1 MNLDFLRPLDAFGT
15 PLKEGILFLILV
27 GIVAVVWFIYVG
39 VVCAMQKLGASSHKA
54 KNWCISAAMI
64 ICINLLLYGAS
75 FWSPEALKLTWTIN
89 FFVLSTVVHF
99 FVMEKCVYIKNIPS
113 GGTAIAE
120 SLSPDNEEQAS
131 SWHFKLWCGGAAIFL
146 ALSCVVPCNIPLD
159 IGWACQILA
168 TLVAFAMN
176 KDLWDDGN
184 WIGSL
189 MPMQHA
195 ILHVMCCMSPIANT
209 QLRHDL
215 FKIWRGSTKRS
226 TRDSLC
232 ENLEKL
238 LVLVMIVS
246 HACCTEETRYK
257 AVASIF
263 WTLFRGLTISS
274 VPMSL
279 KKIYGD
285 GLKWII
291 MVVFVCFVFA
301 YKDLQVECGFPDDDN
316 IEINVGTVK
325 VGGDNV
331 HVHLEVTWTAQNW
344 QTPNIDPINI
354 EYFNQWKLNKVAE
367 GILEPQ
373 LPWHILYKNN
383 STHKCELNVPHL
395 GLTLASTAEKTFPL
409 QWILLHSRWS
419 TPLDM
424 VKDWDLSYKHKVVTL
439 RKRNKELTAQVQEL
453 KAKINELTAP
463 VPFVSY
469 KEQVESSREQIR
481 LKDEANQAQVLELKA
496 KINELTAPADQ
507 ESYQQQ
513 AESSREQI
521 SLKDIAHQT
530 QVQGLQAQINEMTAP
545 EGQDSYQSQ
554 VTNLNDEIT
563 QMKDL
568 IKEQGFDDLS
578 LYVNSCKLVSRGRFE
593 QQTTINELNAQ
604 IQTKN
609 TLLGRC
615 KGAKERCK
623 EDADREKEELTGIYN
638 SSLANCEEQVG
649 QLRNSCDDYCDKRS
663 TFEDKRNLKDIQAWY
678 ASEKLKSCETFCAYS
693 LTTFAFNQ
701 CKLDCEFRIH
711 GKQADESADELADE
725 LR

>member
-1 MNLDFLRPLDAFGT
+1 MDLDWWTQLPALQT
-15 PLKEGILFLILV
+15 PVKEGMLVLTSV
-27 GIVAVVWFIYVG
+27 GIFAIVWLIYCG
-39 VVCAMQKLGASSHKA
+39 VVYAMQKLGASSHKA
-54 KNWCISAAMI
+54 KNWCKSTATMI
-64 ICINLLLYGAS
+64 FINVGFYMAS
-75 FWSPEALKLTWTIN
+75 YWSPGALKLTWTIN

-99 FVMEKCVYIKNIPS
+99 FVMENCVYIKNIPS

-120 SLSPDNEEQAS
+120 SLSPYNEDKAS
-131 SWHFKLWCGGAAIFL
+131 SWHSKLWCGGAAIFL

-395 GLTLASTAEKTFPL
+395 GSTLASTAEKTFPL
-409 QWILLHSRWS
+409 QWILLYSRWS

-424 VKDWDLSYKHKVVTL
+424 VKDWDLSDRGRVKALEAINADLVTENRAL
-439 RKRNKELTAQVQEL
+439 TGKNIALTAV
-453 KAKINELTAP
+453 NERLAQT
-463 VPFVSY
+463 S
-469 KEQVESSREQIR
+469 EITR
-481 LKDEANQAQVLELKA
+481 LKNLITDE
-496 KINELTAPADQ
+496 
-507 ESYQQQ
+507 
-513 AESSREQI
+513 
-521 SLKDIAHQT
+521 
-530 QVQGLQAQINEMTAP
+530 
-545 EGQDSYQSQ
+545 
-554 VTNLNDEIT
+554 
-563 QMKDL
+563 
-568 IKEQGFDDLS
+568 GFDDLEALILS
-578 LYVNSCKLVSRGRFE
+578 H
-593 QQTTINELNAQ
+593 
-604 IQTKN
+604 N
-609 TLLGRC
+609 TL
-615 KGAKERCK
+615 KAP
-623 EDADREKEELTGIYN
+623 EDEESYH
-638 SSLANCEEQVG
+638 EQVG
-649 QLRNSCDDYCDKRS
+649 QLKVKITRLQSLISGAGFRDLDS
-663 TFEDKRNLKDIQAWY
+663 LITSHGNLKEKGDTLEQQNKDLKTDNTKCLGDLNKIDKELDQIQGTSRVRKIQTITTKASTCGDSLADANLKLGVCERTTLIYEQKLNRLKGYTKKSTHEEAVVWAQNAAGRITELQQTLKQY
-678 ASEKLKSCETFCAYS
+678 AQQPHNTCGSGTTTSQESEKLYFPG
-693 LTTFAFNQ
+693 
-701 CKLDCEFRIH
+701 IV
-711 GKQADESADELADE
+711 
-725 LR
+725 